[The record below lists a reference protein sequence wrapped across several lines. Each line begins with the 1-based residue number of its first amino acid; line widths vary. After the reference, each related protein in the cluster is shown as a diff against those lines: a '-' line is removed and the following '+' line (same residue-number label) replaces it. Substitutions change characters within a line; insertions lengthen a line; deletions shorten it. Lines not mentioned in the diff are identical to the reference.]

1 MQNAKNCNK
10 GRENSWRW
18 SWRNILGDTLG
29 GELNCLPGPQTL
41 VSGAEGTGR
50 ATHRNIDQSFKAVTN
65 PRGPTMCQAF
75 FFDPKVDNYSQS
87 YK

>member
-29 GELNCLPGPQTL
+29 GELNLSPRSPD
-41 VSGAEGTGR
+41 SGLRGR
-50 ATHRNIDQSFKAVTN
+50 GDWKSN
-65 PRGPTMCQAF
+65 P
-75 FFDPKVDNYSQS
+75 
-87 YK
+87 